1 MKKFSNPFEELG
13 EMDPKELHLPETT
26 LVHDIETKFFQSLTL
41 QAIKK
46 IEGVE
51 VVGSSPLI
59 NNILGSE
66 DKIYGIFVEQD
77 QKKHEV
83 SIKVEVNIRYGM
95 SIPEKAEQIQ
105 MQVVKDISSLT
116 GVHVSMVHV
125 IFKNIIEN
133 CPSKPL
139 ETVKSSE
146 DAFEGFL

>member
-26 LVHDIETKFFQSLTL
+26 MVHDIETKFFQSITI
-41 QAIKK
+41 QTIKK

-51 VVGSSPLI
+51 VVGNSPLI
-59 NNILGSE
+59 NNILGND
-66 DKIYGIFVEQD
+66 DKIYGVFIEQD

-105 MQVVKDISSLT
+105 MQVIKDISSLT
-116 GVHVSMVHV
+116 GVHVSMMHV
-125 IFKNIIEN
+125 IFKNIIEDH
-133 CPSKPL
+133 PAKS
-139 ETVKSSE
+139 TITSKSSE
-146 DAFEGFL
+146 EVFEGFL

>member
-13 EMDPKELHLPETT
+13 AMDPKELHLPETT
-26 LVHDIETKFFQSLTL
+26 MIHDIETKFFQSITL

-46 IEGVE
+46 IDGVE
-51 VVGSSPLI
+51 IAHNSLLI
-59 NNILGSE
+59 ENLLGSD
-66 DKIYGIFVEQD
+66 DKISGVFVEQD

-105 MQVVKDISSLT
+105 MQVVKDVSSLT

-133 CPSKPL
+133 QAHPRK
-139 ETVKSSE
+139 EMKQQE
-146 DAFEGFL
+146 EAFEGFL